1 MVDRYTEPELKE
13 YEGRMYEAYPLTW
26 VVKEIGSSVPSIK
39 RWEYQGLIPETIF
52 GGSHRFYTKSQIN
65 LLKKVKAML
74 KKYAGK
80 GGQLDKQKEQMRGYL
95 QRNWIK

>member
-13 YEGRMYEAYPLTW
+13 YDGRMYETYPLTW

-52 GGSHRFYTKSQIN
+52 GKSHRFYSKNQIN

-74 KKYAGK
+74 QKYAGK
-80 GGQLDKQKEQMRGYL
+80 PGPLGRQKRQMKGYL
-95 QRNWIK
+95 QRNWTK